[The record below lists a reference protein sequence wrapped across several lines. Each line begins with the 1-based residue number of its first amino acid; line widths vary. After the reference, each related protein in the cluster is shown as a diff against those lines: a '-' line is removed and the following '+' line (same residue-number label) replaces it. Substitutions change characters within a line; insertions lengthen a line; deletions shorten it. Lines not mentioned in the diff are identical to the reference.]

1 MILDLEEE
9 IKKEKRK
16 KKAEY
21 IKQWRKKNPEKYKK
35 TQAKAIRKYRYKNRK
50 KTNKMQ
56 LDYYYKH
63 REEILKRMKEKRD
76 REKENNN
83 VSIP

>member
-21 IKQWRKKNPEKYKK
+21 IKKWRKENPEKYKK
-35 TQAKAIRKYRYKNRK
+35 IQQKAVKKYKCKNRK
-50 KTNKMQ
+50 KTNKIQ
-56 LDYYYKH
+56 LEYYYRHK
-63 REEILKRMKEKRD
+63 EEILKRMKEKRD
-76 REKENNN
+76 AKKENNN